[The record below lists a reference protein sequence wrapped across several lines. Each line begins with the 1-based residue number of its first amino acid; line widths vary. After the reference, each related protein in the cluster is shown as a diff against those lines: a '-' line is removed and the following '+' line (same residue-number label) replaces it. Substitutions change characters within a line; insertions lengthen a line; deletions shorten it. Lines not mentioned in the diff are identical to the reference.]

1 MLERGCNINF
11 DILDS
16 KQLRKGP
23 VADTRLYGWR
33 SKKERF

>member
-1 MLERGCNINF
+1 MLERGYTINF

-23 VADTRLYGWR
+23 VADTRLHGWR
-33 SKKERF
+33 CKKERF